1 MTYYTAM
8 IILVWLAL
16 LVLAIL
22 VHENTRI
29 QKRDKIIMYIT
40 YAIVALASF
49 DEWLG
54 VQFNGNPNVPE
65 WLLRFV
71 KFWDYVLTPL
81 AGGAI
86 IFHLKQ
92 NNIWKKILLVV
103 LIANTV
109 FQLAAAF
116 TGWMTIV
123 NNGYY
128 EHGPAYFVYIIIY
141 AIVIFI
147 VMVEFILYGRVFT
160 RRNMISLYAIVG
172 FVIIGILLQEIFGHG
187 VRTAYISLATGLSL
201 LYIHYI
207 GFSQILSDKQIQEQ
221 EFKISI
227 DPLTGI
233 FSRYAYM
240 TMIDELDDEVTLP
253 EDLVVFSIDIN
264 GLKSA
269 NDTLGHIA
277 GDELICA
284 AANCIKQTFSK
295 YGQCYRVGGDEFI
308 VIAHIKKDIISKLKN
323 EFKHL
328 VSEWQGKENKSLS
341 VAIGSAAAS
350 QNPGVSLEKL
360 ITLSD
365 KEMYKAK
372 SDYYR
377 NSGIERRQ
385 N

>member
-8 IILVWLAL
+8 IILVWFAL
-16 LVLAIL
+16 FVLAIL
-22 VHENTRI
+22 VYENARI
-29 QKRDKIIMYIT
+29 QKREKIIMYIT
-40 YAIVALASF
+40 YAIVAVAAF
-49 DEWLG
+49 NEWLG
-54 VQFNGNPNVPE
+54 VRFNGDPNIPE

-81 AGGAI
+81 SGGAI
-86 IFHLKQ
+86 IFQFKS
-92 NNIWKKILLVV
+92 NNIWKRILKWV
-103 LIANTV
+103 LIVNTA

-141 AIVIFI
+141 AIIILI
-147 VMVEFILYGRVFT
+147 VMIEFILYGRKFT
-160 RRNMISLYAIVG
+160 QKNMFSLYAIVA
-172 FVIIGILLQEIFGHG
+172 FVIVGILLQEIFGHG
-187 VRTAYISLATGLSL
+187 VRTAYIALTTGLLL
-201 LYIHYI
+201 LYIHYVA
-207 GFSQILSDKQIQEQ
+207 FSQISSDKQIQEQ

-233 FSRYAYM
+233 FSRHAYM
-240 TMIDELDDEVTLP
+240 ATVDELDDEAVLP

-264 GLKSA
+264 GLKNA

-284 AANCIKQTFSK
+284 AANCIKQTFDK